1 MYPFSIALRAG
12 ASSKTYTLCVASQ
25 AAREQW
31 KEKIEN
37 AKALR
42 RYDIES
48 NRTFAIHT
56 IYLPP
61 EINLPGL
68 RAADTFSWLGRET
81 VVVGA
86 GRSIWFGWRRDSQ
99 SEPLASDSVAQKL
112 TRSVS
117 RDRSFLCPADR
128 HDCDSR
134 ARFWV
139 AAGCRPRR
147 LGRFQLAGDRSNT

>member
-1 MYPFSIALRAG
+1 MRRKHSGNLRDGPFFPDRLMYPFSVALRAG
-12 ASSKTYTLCVASQ
+12 ASSKTYTLCVSSQ

-31 KEKIEN
+31 REKIEN

-56 IYLPP
+56 IYIPR

-68 RAADTFSWLGRET
+68 MTADTFSWLGRET

-99 SEPLASDSVAQKL
+99 SMRGLPI
-112 TRSVS
+112 R
-117 RDRSFLCPADR
+117 
-128 HDCDSR
+128 
-134 ARFWV
+134 
-139 AAGCRPRR
+139 
-147 LGRFQLAGDRSNT
+147 